1 MNSIQ
6 AVPVNPVNPHL
17 AVAPQ
22 GLRRFSKF
30 LCVVVAFLIFL
41 GGHVKSNEAGLAV
54 PDWPT
59 SFGYNMF
66 TFPVSYWVGGIY
78 HEHVHRLVASVV
90 GILTLALLV
99 WTLFSESRRWMRVLT
114 AAALGMVIIQGLMGG
129 LTVIHQLPVWISSI
143 HGTLAQIF
151 FCVVIAIAYGHSNEW
166 RSHRYVAV
174 VSEDRSKS
182 RFKIAARVFVMVVL
196 AQLIFGNLMRHSEAG
211 LAVPD
216 FPTMGGS
223 LIPSFNADTLER
235 INQMRATM
243 QLPAVTFLQIELHM
257 VHRLWA
263 FVVLGAAI
271 WLGIAMRRVTQLAPQ
286 VRSTVR
292 VVELAVAFQMAL
304 GIWVVL
310 SQRSPLSATLHLLLG
325 ALILGSSVLLNLRLG
340 RLSR

>member
-1 MNSIQ
+1 
-6 AVPVNPVNPHL
+6 
-17 AVAPQ
+17 
-22 GLRRFSKF
+22 
-30 LCVVVAFLIFL
+30 
-41 GGHVKSNEAGLAV
+41 
-54 PDWPT
+54 
-59 SFGYNMF
+59 
-66 TFPVSYWVGGIY
+66 
-78 HEHVHRLVASVV
+78 
-90 GILTLALLV
+90 
-99 WTLFSESRRWMRVLT
+99 
-114 AAALGMVIIQGLMGG
+114 
-129 LTVIHQLPVWISSI
+129 
-143 HGTLAQIF
+143 
-151 FCVVIAIAYGHSNEW
+151 
-166 RSHRYVAV
+166 
-174 VSEDRSKS
+174 
-182 RFKIAARVFVMVVL
+182 
-196 AQLIFGNLMRHSEAG
+196 
-211 LAVPD
+211 
-216 FPTMGGS
+216 MGGS